1 MLRVL
6 THRTY
11 AKLFSAHVIALV
23 GTGLLTVAL
32 GLLAF
37 DIGGGNA
44 GLIMGTAM
52 TIKMGAYVFVSPI
65 ATAFV
70 SRLPRKPVLI
80 GAEITRAAVALCL
93 PFVTE
98 AWQIYILI
106 FLLQSASAAFT
117 PTFSATIPAV
127 LPDENEYTQA
137 LSLSRL
143 AYDLESL
150 ISPILAAAL
159 LTITGFHNLFF
170 GTFVG
175 FIASAGLVITTH
187 IPATA
192 PSSIEK
198 FHDRLTHGWRLFW
211 STAELRGLIGMNLVV
226 AAVTPLVIVNTVV
239 LVRAELGRPQHDVA
253 VLLAAYGGGSMLIA
267 LSIPKLI
274 NRLTDRSIML
284 AGGIS
289 LLLLLIAAADAIAWT
304 THSAQWGAL
313 LLVWTLMGAATSA
326 VLTPSARIL
335 RRNSTDE
342 NRAAVFA
349 AQFSLSHACFLFT
362 YPLAGALGT
371 GAGVSTTALTL
382 VPLGLIGVLTAAGM
396 WMSSS
401 VAKLAAS

>member
-106 FLLQSASAAFT
+106 FLLQSASATFT

-127 LPDENEYTQA
+127 LPDE
-137 LSLSRL
+137 
-143 AYDLESL
+143 
-150 ISPILAAAL
+150 
-159 LTITGFHNLFF
+159 
-170 GTFVG
+170 
-175 FIASAGLVITTH
+175 
-187 IPATA
+187 
-192 PSSIEK
+192 
-198 FHDRLTHGWRLFW
+198 
-211 STAELRGLIGMNLVV
+211 
-226 AAVTPLVIVNTVV
+226 
-239 LVRAELGRPQHDVA
+239 
-253 VLLAAYGGGSMLIA
+253 
-267 LSIPKLI
+267 
-274 NRLTDRSIML
+274 
-284 AGGIS
+284 
-289 LLLLLIAAADAIAWT
+289 
-304 THSAQWGAL
+304 
-313 LLVWTLMGAATSA
+313 
-326 VLTPSARIL
+326 
-335 RRNSTDE
+335 
-342 NRAAVFA
+342 
-349 AQFSLSHACFLFT
+349 
-362 YPLAGALGT
+362 
-371 GAGVSTTALTL
+371 
-382 VPLGLIGVLTAAGM
+382 
-396 WMSSS
+396 
-401 VAKLAAS
+401 